1 MKKFKYL
8 DIGFNNSEIHSFLD
22 DIGDMEAHEI
32 PGYIESLK
40 EKHGT
45 EIDHI
50 LASYVVQFGFNERE
64 EVVDALLNSMNNISL
79 TDPTSSNNILHMII
93 TNDHELSE
101 KLINKGIN
109 LDHKNKDGFTP
120 VELAIYQ
127 GNIKNLMHLEPIK
140 KKVDTLLKKALNKS
154 DVEFVSNLIDSK
166 AIDINEVYVQK
177 GKTLFRTAFE
187 KGDKEMAKMLFDKGA
202 DLNREKDLL
211 SIKDRIL
218 KFLGIKR
225 DYKIE
230 EKADNSLSLKYS
242 KKHKSSDVIER

>member
-109 LDHKNKDGFTP
+109 LDHKNKDGFSRNITKAKP
-120 VELAIYQ
+120 RSININITNSNCLIY
-127 GNIKNLMHLEPIK
+127 IWCKPA
-140 KKVDTLLKKALNKS
+140 V
-154 DVEFVSNLIDSK
+154 
-166 AIDINEVYVQK
+166 
-177 GKTLFRTAFE
+177 
-187 KGDKEMAKMLFDKGA
+187 
-202 DLNREKDLL
+202 
-211 SIKDRIL
+211 
-218 KFLGIKR
+218 
-225 DYKIE
+225 
-230 EKADNSLSLKYS
+230 
-242 KKHKSSDVIER
+242 